1 MYVITCLFQEAQSDS
16 KVQRLMEL
24 GFDQATVIQALSLFN
39 GNEDQA
45 AGYLFGG
52 F

>member
-1 MYVITCLFQEAQSDS
+1 VTFLFQEALNDS

-24 GFDQATVIQALSLFN
+24 GFDQATVTQALSLFN

-45 AGYLFGG
+45 ASYLFGG
-52 F
+52 FNF